1 MFTRIKPSRARLV
14 GGVRLAVLAGIL
26 VLAPLSGCE
35 SKVSVDNYNA
45 IATGMTLPQVEA
57 ILGKGENV
65 TPTGMSVS
73 GAGIASSSSSKD
85 DMYSW
90 KESGAEITVTIR
102 DGKVV
107 AKGKVGL

>member
-1 MFTRIKPSRARLV
+1 MPKRSRRLCLLPSLPALV
-14 GGVRLAVLAGIL
+14 LGGVLLALPLA
-26 VLAPLSGCE
+26 GCE
-35 SKVSVDNYNA
+35 SKVTNDNFNQ
-45 IATGMTLPQVEA
+45 ITTGMSLAQVEA

-90 KESGAEITVTIR
+90 KDQGAEITVTIR

-107 AKGKVGL
+107 AKGKAGM